1 MDIGGWIVVLIGIGI
16 MIYDPLGYGLIIWGA
31 IVAVWYT
38 LVQAIGNHLLEV
50 HDMDHDDDAAYDT
63 LKQIVLNLWFIV
75 MPIACGL
82 GIQYY
87 GFETTMQA
95 VFTLVGSV
103 WCIMLLLW
111 ILYRYDL
118 LSGSQKDT

>member
-1 MDIGGWIVVLIGIGI
+1 MDIGGWIVILIGIGI
-16 MIYDPLGYGLIIWGA
+16 MIYDPLGYGLIIWWA
-31 IVAVWYT
+31 IVAMWYT

-82 GIQYY
+82 GIQHY

-95 VFTLVGSV
+95 VFTLVGCV
-103 WCIMLLLW
+103 WCVMLLWW